1 MHAAL
6 SGTWP
11 HETGWCHAMESIL
24 QRRADRNDK
33 YPTIS
38 AIYFLTSAMRFCNNQ
53 CHGSATCPP
62 AVAPPGGSSRGG
74 TTGTVGG
81 TPPRGKGHVGAIE
94 RGRPVVQ
101 KAARP
106 GLQHPADRQVLR
118 VVVLASPPAEALDIV
133 GPIAVFD
140 AVNRLR
146 TSRQLAPRY
155 QIELLSTARKRLI
168 AGDSG
173 LALLAHGHY
182 RALRGHVDT
191 LLISGGSGVM
201 QGHSAAVLAWL
212 RQCAGRVRRLCS
224 ICTGAFLLAEAGLLQ
239 GRQATT
245 HWLWAPQLAA
255 QYPAVTVKP
264 HPIWIQDGYIYTSA
278 GVTAGM
284 DLALALVEEDC
295 GNAMA
300 LEVARVLVM
309 FLRRPG
315 GQAQFSVSLSTQ
327 TSARKSLHE
336 LQSWIAE
343 NLAQDLSVAALA
355 SHVAMSPR
363 HFARVFTQE
372 LGITPARYVEHAR
385 LEAARRQLELTEK
398 SQEEIAAGCGFG
410 SAELLRRAF
419 LRRLDSTPGRYRRL
433 FHAAT
438 RIDHQSRVRVD
449 RRRSVQ

>member
-1 MHAAL
+1 
-6 SGTWP
+6 
-11 HETGWCHAMESIL
+11 
-24 QRRADRNDK
+24 
-33 YPTIS
+33 
-38 AIYFLTSAMRFCNNQ
+38 
-53 CHGSATCPP
+53 
-62 AVAPPGGSSRGG
+62 
-74 TTGTVGG
+74 
-81 TPPRGKGHVGAIE
+81 
-94 RGRPVVQ
+94 VVQ

-106 GLQHPADRQVLR
+106 GLQQTADRQLLR
-118 VVVLASPPAEALDIV
+118 VVVLASPPVEALDIV

-146 TSRQLAPRY
+146 QSRQLAPLY
-155 QIELLSTARKRLI
+155 QIELISTARKRLI
-168 AGDSG
+168 AGDAG
-173 LALLAHGHY
+173 LSLLAHGHY
-182 RALRGHVDT
+182 RTLHGSVDT

-201 QGHSAAVLAWL
+201 QGHAAAVLAWV
-212 RQCAGRVRRLCS
+212 QQIAGRVRRLCS
-224 ICTGAFLLAEAGLLQ
+224 ICTGAFLLAEAGLLH

-255 QYPAVTVKP
+255 QYPSVTVNP
-264 HPIWIQDGYIYTSA
+264 HPIWIQDGHIYTSA

-300 LEVARVLVM
+300 LDVARALVM

-315 GQAQFSVSLSTQ
+315 GQAQFSVALSTQ
-327 TSARKSLHE
+327 TSARQALHE
-336 LQSWIAE
+336 LQIWIAE

-355 SHVAMSPR
+355 SRVAMSPR

-385 LEAARRQLELTEK
+385 LEAARRHLELTEK
-398 SQEEIAAGCGFG
+398 SHEEIAASCGFG

-433 FHAAT
+433 FDSAT
-438 RIDHQSRVRVD
+438 HSDPQSRVRVD
-449 RRRSVQ
+449 RGRPVP